1 MVVRRNEIQLDEAL
15 RMFVHL
21 SEECFLCGKTFAEDE
36 DVVFWRG
43 DNTEITLHAKCAAEL
58 AAHLLSDAT
67 KAMVLQGLSVFNRKL
82 EKAGFLPKLSLPAK
96 VKTVR
101 PQKEQSKGE

>member
-1 MVVRRNEIQLDEAL
+1 
-15 RMFVHL
+15 MFVRL
-21 SEECFLCGKTFAEDE
+21 SEVCFLCGKPFAENE

-67 KAMVLQGLSVFNRKL
+67 KAMLRVFNRKL
-82 EKAGFLPKLSLPAK
+82 EKVGLLPKLSLPAK

-101 PQKEQSKGE
+101 PQKEQPKDE

>member
-1 MVVRRNEIQLDEAL
+1 MVVSREEVNSNETM

-21 SEECFLCGKTFAEDE
+21 SEVCFLCGKTFGDDE
-36 DVVFWRG
+36 DLVFWRG

-67 KAMVLQGLSVFNRKL
+67 KAMLSVFNRKL
-82 EKAGFLPKLSLPAK
+82 EKVGFLPKLGFP
-96 VKTVR
+96 T
-101 PQKEQSKGE
+101 KGE